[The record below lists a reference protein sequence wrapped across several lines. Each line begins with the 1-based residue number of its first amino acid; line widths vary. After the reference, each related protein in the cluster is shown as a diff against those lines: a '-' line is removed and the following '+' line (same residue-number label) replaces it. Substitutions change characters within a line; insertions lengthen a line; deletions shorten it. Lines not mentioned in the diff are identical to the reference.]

1 MPSDPLK
8 TALPAVGQISEEGE
22 GVRVEIRETCR
33 TGKTALM
40 PPRKEQTIE
49 EAQALAERMEAMAEG
64 LKESWA
70 LTARFSDAS
79 PTTVV
84 AMWRSGRNEKGKR
97 LSKFEVQALGERYWE
112 LFKAPPPSMGQ
123 SGPAPTEPPPA
134 PPADD
139 NQLLRMRDV
148 ERITSLGKTTIKR
161 KMADGT
167 FPKPVKIST
176 RRMGW
181 PAYTIKA
188 WLAERVEGRA

>member
-1 MPSDPLK
+1 
-8 TALPAVGQISEEGE
+8 
-22 GVRVEIRETCR
+22 
-33 TGKTALM
+33 M
-40 PPRKEQTIE
+40 PPRKELTIE
-49 EAQALAERMEAMAEG
+49 EAQALARRMEAMGEG
-64 LKESWA
+64 LKENWELA
-70 LTARFSDAS
+70 ARFSDAEMS
-79 PTTVV
+79 HVV
-84 AMWRSGRNEKGKR
+84 EMWRTCRNEKGKR
-97 LSKFEVQALGERYWE
+97 LSKFEVQALGERWCE
-112 LFKAPPPSMGQ
+112 LFGSLPPYMGQ
-123 SGPAPTEPPPA
+123 SGPAPAELPPE

-188 WLAERVEGRA
+188 WLEERAAGRA